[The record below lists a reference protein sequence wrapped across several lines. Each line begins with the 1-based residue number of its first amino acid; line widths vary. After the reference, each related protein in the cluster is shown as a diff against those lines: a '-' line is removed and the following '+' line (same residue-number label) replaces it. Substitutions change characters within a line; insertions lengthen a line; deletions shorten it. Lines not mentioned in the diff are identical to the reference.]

1 MSQGRGDMAS
11 DDVGV
16 VLERRLLYGAAHRFV
31 DPAFEIGSQR
41 FVVAIEHQPSYP
53 IRDGL
58 REFLR
63 YLLAR
68 LAVDVLALRTIHGVH
83 DVAGHPTAV
92 LALRYRPLA
101 VPALLAQSRFPFI
114 HVNYA
119 IRYQYI

>member
-1 MSQGRGDMAS
+1 MAA

-53 IRDGL
+53 IRDGF

-68 LAVDVLALRTIHGVH
+68 LAVDVLALWAIHGVH
-83 DVAGHPTAV
+83 GVAGHPAAV
-92 LALRYRPLA
+92 LAPRYRSLA
-101 VPALLAQSRFPFI
+101 VTALPAQA
-114 HVNYA
+114 
-119 IRYQYI
+119 